1 MPDKVK
7 GNAHYHALCADGVN
21 KKDIPIRGEAV
32 AIEKQRDYKA
42 DESRNRACKPAYDPC
57 VVLKAFA
64 GEIHLIVVDPD
75 VHILLGELQ
84 ARGKRVADAE
94 RHEHYCAA
102 ELVIILKEIAGGDIA
117 RALSGKYKALKNHQ
131 GFILEALSN
140 PWGEEC
146 AGVADKGDEH
156 LCEAE
161 HKTQLTPCVDK
172 YDSLDRKAAVAE
184 GVDHTGYCVY
194 PAVFILHNAAYAVP
208 KRDIFFL
215 LDRRLRDTLLNRAEA
230 AEHQHR
236 AEHHHY
242 GYDIAEG
249 VDIGQ
254 TARVSRQHGDKERY
268 NGVEK
273 VTELLGV
280 AAHEHPL
287 VGIRRNG
294 V

>member
-7 GNAHYHALCADGVN
+7 GNAHYHALCTDGVN
-21 KKDIPIRGEAV
+21 KKDIPIRGKAV
-32 AIEKQRDYKA
+32 AVEKQRDYKA

-57 VVLKAFA
+57 IVLKTFA
-64 GEIHLIVVDPD
+64 GEVHLIVVDPD
-75 VHILLGELQ
+75 IHILLGELQ

-117 RALSGKYKALKNHQ
+117 RALSRKDKALKDHQ
-131 GFILEALSN
+131 GFILEALSY
-140 PWGEEC
+140 PRGEER

-156 LCEAE
+156 LGEAE
-161 HKTQLTPCVDK
+161 YKAKLTPCVNKDN
-172 YDSLDRKAAVAE
+172 SLDRKAAVAK
-184 GVDHTGYCVY
+184 GVDHAGYRVY

-215 LDRRLRDTLLNRAEA
+215 LDGRLRDTLLNRAEA

-242 GYDIAEG
+242 GDDIAEG
-249 VDIGQ
+249 IDIGEA
-254 TARVSRQHGDKERY
+254 ARVSRQHRDKKSD
-268 NGVEK
+268 NGIEEVA
-273 VTELLGV
+273 ELLGIT
-280 AAHEHPL
+280 AHEHPL
-287 VGIRRNG
+287 VRIGRNG